1 MRKKS
6 RWTFPASLVAAAL
19 LSAACGGGGGAMT
32 LKPNYPDEPAQRHHK
47 IGKTVFVKVTDARE
61 FSAQPGPISVP
72 TYAGQKPPD
81 GELARTIG
89 ARSGEGGK
97 NFSTITLADPETVKS
112 IVKQLAEISFEF
124 AGFKVVGTAEE
135 TEGGPD
141 YVAEVSVPGFW
152 VWMTPG
158 GLTIAVNSNVE
169 AEVSLQPKDGAPVTL
184 SARGYHED
192 VDVGNSIDS
201 YDLALNE
208 ALNNFLVDLEK
219 GCLEVADSISPDE
232 DEDEGEGGGT

>member
-1 MRKKS
+1 MRRTS
-6 RWTFPASLVAAAL
+6 RWTFPSSIVAAAL
-19 LSAACGGGGGAMT
+19 LAAACGGGGGAMT
-32 LKPNYPDEPAQRHHK
+32 LRPKYPDEPAQRHHK
-47 IGKTVFVKVTDARE
+47 IGKTVLVRVTDARE

-72 TYAGQKPPD
+72 TYAGEKPPD

-97 NFSTITLADPETVKS
+97 NFSNIVLADPLTVKS

-124 AGFKVVGTAEE
+124 AGFTVVGTAEE
-135 TEGGPD
+135 AEGGPD
-141 YVAEVSVPGFW
+141 YVAEVSAASFW

-169 AEVSLQPKDGAPVTL
+169 AEISLQPKDGAPVAL

-201 YDLALNE
+201 YNLALNE

-219 GCLEVADSISPDE
+219 ACLAYADSLSPDE
-232 DEDEGEGGGT
+232 GEDEGGGT